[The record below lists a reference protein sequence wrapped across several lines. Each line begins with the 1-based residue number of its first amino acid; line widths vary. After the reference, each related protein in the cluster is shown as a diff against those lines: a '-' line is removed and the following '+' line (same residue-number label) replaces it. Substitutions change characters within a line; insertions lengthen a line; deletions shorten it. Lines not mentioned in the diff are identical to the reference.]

1 MQKLIA
7 LLLMLG
13 VSPMLAA
20 KETQYII
27 DSRHTF
33 PAFEISHLGFSL
45 QRGRFNKTTGTVA
58 WDKDAGVGKV
68 NIEVEAASIS
78 TGLKELEDHL
88 KNEDFFD
95 VARYPKITFSSDKLV
110 FKDKKL
116 QSLTGT
122 LTMHGKSKMINLQAT
137 HFHCGIHF
145 KLLKEVCGANL
156 VGTIKRSD
164 FGVDKYAPALAND
177 VKLMIQVEA
186 IKQ

>member
-1 MQKLIA
+1 MRKLLAIV
-7 LLLMLG
+7 LLG
-13 VSPMLAA
+13 CSSYWVQA
-20 KETQYII
+20 KETLYAI

-33 PAFEISHLGFSL
+33 PSFEISHLGFSL
-45 QRGRFNKTTGTVA
+45 QRGRFNQTSGSVV
-58 WDKDAGVGKV
+58 WDKEAGKGKV
-68 NIEVEAASIS
+68 DIVVEAASIS

-95 VARYPKITFSSDKLV
+95 VARYPKITFTSDQLV

-116 QSLTGT
+116 KSLTGT
-122 LTMHGKSKMINLQAT
+122 LTMRGKSKQINLQAT

-156 VGTIKRSD
+156 EGTLKRSD
-164 FGVDKYAPALAND
+164 FNVDKYAPALANEI
-177 VKLMIQVEA
+177 KLMIQVEA